1 MRWAVG
7 PRAARTERPVA
18 YRRRVRVVGVLVAA
32 VTVAGGLTACSSA
45 DSPKPTAEAFLSDW
59 SAGHL
64 DAAAARTTDPAA
76 AKKSLAAVATRLQV
90 AKLSAH
96 VTRVEKSQQGGQ
108 TPVDFIATMSLRG
121 LGDWTYDG
129 RLALGK
135 ADKKWAVIWSDQDI
149 HPALTQGRRLTRT
162 RALPER
168 APILDAAGQPLFT
181 KTETVTVGIEPRRLT
196 DPAGTIAVLQR
207 TLGIDPARVRKAVAA
222 AAPDAFVPVITLRR
236 SDYDAVRPAI
246 HDLPGLVF
254 HTGSEQLAPTSDF
267 ARALLG
273 RVGQATADVLKNAG
287 PAYVAG
293 DHLGL
298 YGLQAAFQ
306 QRLAGK
312 PGGTIAV
319 TTAQGD
325 TVRVL
330 KRFDSTPGQPVRTTL
345 DLGLQNAAEQALA
358 GVDKPAALVAVRP
371 SDGAI
376 LAVANRP
383 ADSALDRA
391 LTGRYPPGSTFK
403 IVTTYALLGDGVSPD
418 TTVPCPPKV
427 VVNGKAF
434 TNFEGET
441 AGAVPFSQDFVMSC
455 NTAFVEMAKRLQ
467 AGDLPAAG
475 KQLGLGTSWQLPLAA
490 FTGSVPA
497 PSGPVEQA
505 ADAIGQGKVLA
516 SPLDLAL
523 VAAAVRSGSWRP
535 PVLVTD
541 PAPQGTAQP
550 QPLDASRVSVLQG
563 LMAKV
568 VASGTASSAGLPPG
582 TSGKT
587 GTAEFGTANPPETH
601 AWFVGFRGDLAFA
614 VLVEGGGVG
623 GRVAAPIAA
632 KFLTAVGG

>member
-1 MRWAVG
+1 MR
-7 PRAARTERPVA
+7 VA
-18 YRRRVRVVGVLVAA
+18 GVLIAA
-32 VTVAGGLTACSSA
+32 VTVAGGLTACSSS

-59 SAGHL
+59 STGHL

-76 AKKSLAAVATRLQV
+76 AKKALADVATRLQV
-90 AKLSAH
+90 SKLSAH
-96 VTRVEKSQQGGQ
+96 VTRVEKSQQGGR
-108 TPVDFIATMSLRG
+108 TPVDFTATVSLRG
-121 LGDWTYDG
+121 LGEWTYDG
-129 RLALGK
+129 RLAMAK
-135 ADKKWAVIWSDQDI
+135 ADKKWAVTWSEADI

-162 RALPER
+162 RDLPER
-168 APILDAAGQPLFT
+168 APILDASAQPLFT

-196 DPAGTIAVLQR
+196 DPAGTIAVLAR

-236 SDYDAVRPAI
+236 SDYDAARAAI

-273 RVGQATADVLKNAG
+273 RVGEASAEVLKSAG

-306 QRLAGK
+306 QRLAGR
-312 PGGTIAV
+312 PGGSVAV
-319 TTAQGD
+319 TTAKGD

-330 KRFDSTPGQPVRTTL
+330 KRFDPTPGQPVKTTL
-345 DLGLQNAAEQALA
+345 DLALQKAAEQALT

-418 TTVPCPPKV
+418 ETVPCPPKV

-441 AGAVPFSQDFVMSC
+441 AGAIPFSQDFVMSC
-455 NTAFVEMAKRLQ
+455 NTAFVQMSKRLQ
-467 AGDLPAAG
+467 TGDLPSAA
-475 KQLGLGTSWQLPLAA
+475 KQLGLGTSWQLPLSA

-497 PSGPVEQA
+497 PTGPVEQA

-523 VAAAVRSGSWRP
+523 AAAAVQSGTWRP
-535 PVLVTD
+535 PVLVTE
-541 PAPQGTAQP
+541 PAPDAGVRP

-632 KFLTAVGG
+632 TFLSAAGG